1 MKNVLFD
8 FSYRPRYYITKPW
21 KFFHE
26 IGVNLRNAWHRITKG
41 YCYMD
46 VCNFDSWFL
55 EVAPAMLRELSN
67 GDAYPDNDGFDTYEK
82 WQEWLRK
89 QADNLEACREENIE
103 NQNEYKEEF
112 YRTLEN
118 IRFQRNTPE
127 GGTTI
132 TFSDEPDVIAIRDKY
147 FARNAELYNER
158 CVRLQATL
166 NELGRH
172 WFHLWD

>member
-8 FSYRPRYYITKPW
+8 FSYRPCYYLTHPL
-21 KFFHE
+21 KFLHE
-26 IGVNLRNAWHRITKG
+26 IKVNLRNAWSRIARG

-55 EVAPAMLRELSN
+55 EIAPEMLRELSN

-82 WQEWLRK
+82 WQSWLRE
-89 QADNLEACREENIE
+89 QADNLAACREENVE
-103 NQNEYKEEF
+103 DKNEYKDEF

-118 IRFQRNTPE
+118 IRFQQRTSE
-127 GGTTI
+127 GSLTI
-132 TFSDEPDVIAIRDKY
+132 TFSDEPDVTEIRDKY
-147 FARNAELYNER
+147 FARTLELHEER
-158 CVRLQATL
+158 TARLQSTL